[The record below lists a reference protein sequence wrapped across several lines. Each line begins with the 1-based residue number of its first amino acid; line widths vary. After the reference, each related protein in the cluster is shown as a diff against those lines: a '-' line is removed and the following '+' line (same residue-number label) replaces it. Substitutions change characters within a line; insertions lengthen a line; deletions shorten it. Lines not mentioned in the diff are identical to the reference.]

1 MKTTNMNNNANTPA
15 ITEIKYISNYKEIR
29 NEDGGSRINIQA
41 TLCNSVDV
49 ALSSYMFSVWGDV
62 LVTNITT
69 GEECVYNHLE
79 LKAWCSTLT
88 LDELANYH
96 MRRVRDYGESSHIA
110 EYYFTVINEA
120 DKVDD
125 EKNPLWKLEVCNVD
139 TGELIESR
147 CFSSIRNMVEYA
159 DTHLLNWRYPRSGK
173 VNCAFYANGYNITKH
188 FEAQS
193 RKNYTLDTD
202 SGWNHVLYVRAPI
215 EECTSAEETVENAAE
230 TYICS
235 ICGKEH
241 SVQSGRFNPWPVR
254 MPAKVDG
261 ERNYCCTSCYEQYVS
276 TMYKFMFTVSFLHG
290 VDEKFNKYPENQEGY
305 IRMLSGMTTEE
316 LDSLVEE
323 EHLREQNVM
332 FCLRFLEANRAK
344 EEKKRIKEEER
355 KARARERARERRAAA
370 KAAKLAGQETE

>member
-1 MKTTNMNNNANTPA
+1 MKTTNTNNNANTPA

-29 NEDGGSRINIQA
+29 NEDGCSRINIQT
-41 TLCNSVDV
+41 TLCNSVEV
-49 ALSSYMFSVWGDV
+49 ALSSYMFSVWGNV
-62 LVTNITT
+62 LVTNIIT

-79 LKAWCSTLT
+79 LKEWCGTLT

-96 MRRVRDYGESSHIA
+96 MRRVREYGESSHIA

-120 DKVDD
+120 DTVDD
-125 EKNPLWKLEVCNVD
+125 DKNPLWKLEVCNAD
-139 TGELIESR
+139 TEELIESR

-159 DTHLLNWRYPRSGK
+159 DTHLLNWRYPKSGK
-173 VNCAFYANGYNITKH
+173 VNCAFYANGYDITKH

-193 RKNYTLDTD
+193 RKNFTLDTD
-202 SGWNHVLYVRAPI
+202 SGWNHVLYVTVPN

-241 SVQSGRFNPWPVR
+241 SVQSGKFNPWPVR
-254 MPAKVDG
+254 VPVTAEG
-261 ERNYCCTSCYEQYVS
+261 IRNYCCTSCYEQYVS
-276 TMYKFMFTVSFLHG
+276 TMYKFMFTVSLLHG
-290 VDEKFNKYPENQEGY
+290 VDERFNKYPENQEGY
-305 IRMLSGMTTEE
+305 IRMLSGMTIEE
-316 LDSLVEE
+316 LDSIIEE

-332 FCLRFLEANRAK
+332 FCLRFLETNRAMA
-344 EEKKRIKEEER
+344 EKKRIKEEER

-370 KAAKLAGQETE
+370 KAAKLAEQATK

>member
-29 NEDGGSRINIQA
+29 NEDGCSRINIQA
-41 TLCNSVDV
+41 TLCNSVEV
-49 ALSSYMFSVWGDV
+49 ALSSYMFSVWGNV
-62 LVTNITT
+62 LVTNIIT

-79 LKAWCSTLT
+79 LKEWCGTLT

-96 MRRVRDYGESSHIA
+96 MRRVREFGESSHIA

-120 DKVDD
+120 DTVDD
-125 EKNPLWKLEVCNVD
+125 DKNPLWKLEVCNAD
-139 TGELIESR
+139 TEELIESR

-159 DTHLLNWRYPRSGK
+159 DTHLLNWRYPKSGK
-173 VNCAFYANGYNITKH
+173 VNCAFYANGYDITKH

-193 RKNYTLDTD
+193 RKNFTLDTD
-202 SGWNHVLYVRAPI
+202 SGWNHVLYVTVPN
-215 EECTSAEETVENAAE
+215 EECTSAEETAENAAE

-241 SVQSGRFNPWPVR
+241 SVQSGKFNPWPVR
-254 MPAKVDG
+254 VPLTAEG
-261 ERNYCCTSCYEQYVS
+261 IRNYCCTSCYEQYVS
-276 TMYKFMFTVSFLHG
+276 TMYKFMFTVSLLHG
-290 VDEKFNKYPENQEGY
+290 VDERFNKYPESQEGY
-305 IRMLSGMTTEE
+305 IRMLSGMTIKE
-316 LDSLVEE
+316 LDSIIEE

-332 FCLRFLEANRAK
+332 FCLRFLETNRAMA
-344 EEKKRIKEEER
+344 EKKRIKEEER

-370 KAAKLAGQETE
+370 KAAKLAGQATK

>member
-1 MKTTNMNNNANTPA
+1 MKTTNTNNNANTPA

-29 NEDGGSRINIQA
+29 NEDGCSRINIQT
-41 TLCNSVDV
+41 TLCNSVEV
-49 ALSSYMFSVWGDV
+49 ALSSYMFSVWGNV
-62 LVTNITT
+62 LVTNIIT

-79 LKAWCSTLT
+79 LKEWCGTLT

-96 MRRVRDYGESSHIA
+96 MRRVREYGESSHIA

-120 DKVDD
+120 DTVDD
-125 EKNPLWKLEVCNVD
+125 DKNPLWKLEVCNAD
-139 TGELIESR
+139 TEELIESR

-159 DTHLLNWRYPRSGK
+159 DTHLLNWRYPKSGK
-173 VNCAFYANGYNITKH
+173 VNCAFYANGYDITKH

-193 RKNYTLDTD
+193 RKNFTLDTD
-202 SGWNHVLYVRAPI
+202 SGWNHVLYVTVPN

-241 SVQSGRFNPWPVR
+241 SVQSGKFNPWPVR
-254 MPAKVDG
+254 VPVTAEG
-261 ERNYCCTSCYEQYVS
+261 IRNYCCTSCYEQYVS
-276 TMYKFMFTVSFLHG
+276 TMYKFMFTVSLLHG
-290 VDEKFNKYPENQEGY
+290 VDERFNKYPESQEGY
-305 IRMLSGMTTEE
+305 IRMLSGMTIKE
-316 LDSLVEE
+316 LDSIIEE

-332 FCLRFLEANRAK
+332 FCLRFLETNRAMA
-344 EEKKRIKEEER
+344 EKKRIKEEER

-370 KAAKLAGQETE
+370 KAAKLAEQATK

>member
-1 MKTTNMNNNANTPA
+1 MKTTNTNNNANTPA

-29 NEDGGSRINIQA
+29 NEDGCSRINIQT
-41 TLCNSVDV
+41 TLCNSVEV
-49 ALSSYMFSVWGDV
+49 ALSSYMFSVWGNV
-62 LVTNITT
+62 LVTNIIT

-79 LKAWCSTLT
+79 LKEWCGTLT

-96 MRRVRDYGESSHIA
+96 MRRVREYGESSHIA

-120 DKVDD
+120 DTVDD
-125 EKNPLWKLEVCNVD
+125 DKNPLWKLEVCNAD
-139 TGELIESR
+139 TEELIESR

-159 DTHLLNWRYPRSGK
+159 DTHLLNWRYPKSGK
-173 VNCAFYANGYNITKH
+173 VNCAFYANGYDITKH

-193 RKNYTLDTD
+193 RKNFTLDTD
-202 SGWNHVLYVRAPI
+202 SGWNHVLYVTVPN

-241 SVQSGRFNPWPVR
+241 SVQSGKFNPWPVR
-254 MPAKVDG
+254 VPLTAEG
-261 ERNYCCTSCYEQYVS
+261 IRNYCCTSCYEQYVS
-276 TMYKFMFTVSFLHG
+276 TMYKFMFTVSLLHG
-290 VDEKFNKYPENQEGY
+290 VDERFNKYPESQEGY
-305 IRMLSGMTTEE
+305 IRMLSGMTIKE
-316 LDSLVEE
+316 LDSIIEE

-332 FCLRFLEANRAK
+332 FCLRFLETNRAMA
-344 EEKKRIKEEER
+344 EKKRIKEEER

-370 KAAKLAGQETE
+370 KAAKLAEQATK

>member
-1 MKTTNMNNNANTPA
+1 MKTTNTNNNANTPA

-29 NEDGGSRINIQA
+29 NEDGCSRINIQA
-41 TLCNSVDV
+41 TLCNSVEV
-49 ALSSYMFSVWGDV
+49 ALSSYMFSVWGNV
-62 LVTNITT
+62 LVTNIIT

-79 LKAWCSTLT
+79 LKEWCGTLT

-96 MRRVRDYGESSHIA
+96 MRRVREYGESSHIA

-120 DKVDD
+120 DTVDD
-125 EKNPLWKLEVCNVD
+125 DKTPLWKLEGCKAD
-139 TGELIESR
+139 TEELIESR

-159 DTHLLNWRYPRSGK
+159 DTHLLNWRYPKSGK
-173 VNCAFYANGYNITKH
+173 VNCAFYANGYDITKH

-193 RKNYTLDTD
+193 RKNFTLDTD
-202 SGWNHVLYVRAPI
+202 SGWNHVLYVTVPN

-241 SVQSGRFNPWPVR
+241 SVQSGKFNPWPVR
-254 MPAKVDG
+254 VPVTAEG
-261 ERNYCCTSCYEQYVS
+261 IRNYCCTSCYEQYVS
-276 TMYKFMFTVSFLHG
+276 TMYKFMFTVSLLHG
-290 VDEKFNKYPENQEGY
+290 VDERFNKYPENQEGY
-305 IRMLSGMTTEE
+305 IRMLSGMTIKE
-316 LDSLVEE
+316 LDSIIEE

-332 FCLRFLEANRAK
+332 FCLRFLETNRAMA
-344 EEKKRIKEEER
+344 EKKRIKEEER

-370 KAAKLAGQETE
+370 KAAKLAEQATK

>member
-1 MKTTNMNNNANTPA
+1 MKTTNTNNYANTPA

-29 NEDGGSRINIQA
+29 NEDGCSRINIHA
-41 TLCNSVDV
+41 TLCTSVEG
-49 ALSSYMFSVWGDV
+49 ALSSYMFSVWGNV
-62 LVTNITT
+62 LVTNIIT

-79 LKAWCSTLT
+79 LKEWCGTLT

-96 MRRVRDYGESSHIA
+96 MRRVREYGESSHIA

-120 DKVDD
+120 DTVDD
-125 EKNPLWKLEVCNVD
+125 DKNPLWKLEVCKAD
-139 TGELIESR
+139 TEELIESR

-159 DTHLLNWRYPRSGK
+159 DTHLLNWRYPKSGK
-173 VNCAFYANGYNITKH
+173 VNCAFYANGYDITKH

-193 RKNYTLDTD
+193 RKNFTLDTD
-202 SGWNHVLYVRAPI
+202 SGWNHVLYVTVPN

-241 SVQSGRFNPWPVR
+241 SVQSGKFNPWPVR
-254 MPAKVDG
+254 VPVTAEG
-261 ERNYCCTSCYEQYVS
+261 IRNYCCTSCYEQYVS
-276 TMYKFMFTVSFLHG
+276 TMYKFMFTVSLLHG
-290 VDEKFNKYPENQEGY
+290 VDERFNKYPESQEGY
-305 IRMLSGMTTEE
+305 IRMLSGMTIEE
-316 LDSLVEE
+316 LDSIIEE

-332 FCLRFLEANRAK
+332 FCLRFLETNRAMA
-344 EEKKRIKEEER
+344 EKKRIKEEER

-370 KAAKLAGQETE
+370 KAAKLAEQATK

>member
-1 MKTTNMNNNANTPA
+1 MKTTNTNNNANTPA

-29 NEDGGSRINIQA
+29 NEDGCSRINIQT
-41 TLCNSVDV
+41 TLCNSVEV
-49 ALSSYMFSVWGDV
+49 ALSSYMFSVWGNV
-62 LVTNITT
+62 LVTNIIT

-79 LKAWCSTLT
+79 LKEWCGTLT

-96 MRRVRDYGESSHIA
+96 MRRVREYGESSHIA

-120 DKVDD
+120 DTVDD
-125 EKNPLWKLEVCNVD
+125 EKNPLWKLEVCNAD

-159 DTHLLNWRYPRSGK
+159 DTHLLNWRYPKSGK
-173 VNCAFYANGYNITKH
+173 VNCAFYANGYDITKH

-193 RKNYTLDTD
+193 RKNFTLDTD
-202 SGWNHVLYVRAPI
+202 SGWNHVLYVTVPN

-241 SVQSGRFNPWPVR
+241 SVQSGKFNPWPVR
-254 MPAKVDG
+254 VPVTAEG
-261 ERNYCCTSCYEQYVS
+261 IRNYCCTSCYEQYVS
-276 TMYKFMFTVSFLHG
+276 TMYKFMFTVSLLHG
-290 VDEKFNKYPENQEGY
+290 VDERFNKYPESQEGY
-305 IRMLSGMTTEE
+305 IRMLSGMTIKE
-316 LDSLVEE
+316 LDSIIEE
-323 EHLREQNVM
+323 EHLREHNVM
-332 FCLRFLEANRAK
+332 FCLRFLETNRAMA
-344 EEKKRIKEEER
+344 EKKRIKEEER

-370 KAAKLAGQETE
+370 KAAKLAEQATK

>member
-1 MKTTNMNNNANTPA
+1 MKTTNTNNNANTPA

-29 NEDGGSRINIQA
+29 NEDGCSRINIQT
-41 TLCNSVDV
+41 TLCNSVEV
-49 ALSSYMFSVWGDV
+49 ALSSYMFSVWGNV
-62 LVTNITT
+62 LVTNIIT

-79 LKAWCSTLT
+79 LKEWCGTLT

-96 MRRVRDYGESSHIA
+96 MRRVREYGESSHIA

-120 DKVDD
+120 DTVDD
-125 EKNPLWKLEVCNVD
+125 DKNPLWKLEVCKAD
-139 TGELIESR
+139 TEELIESR

-159 DTHLLNWRYPRSGK
+159 DTHLLNWRYPKSGK
-173 VNCAFYANGYNITKH
+173 VNCAFYANGYDITKH

-193 RKNYTLDTD
+193 RKNFTLDTD
-202 SGWNHVLYVRAPI
+202 SGWNHVLYVTVPN

-241 SVQSGRFNPWPVR
+241 SVQSGKFNPWPVR
-254 MPAKVDG
+254 VPVTAEG
-261 ERNYCCTSCYEQYVS
+261 IRNYCCTSCYEQYVS
-276 TMYKFMFTVSFLHG
+276 TMYKFMFTVSLLHG
-290 VDEKFNKYPENQEGY
+290 VDERFNKYPENQEGY
-305 IRMLSGMTTEE
+305 IRMLSGMTIEE
-316 LDSLVEE
+316 LDSIIEE

-332 FCLRFLEANRAK
+332 FCLRFLETNRAMA
-344 EEKKRIKEEER
+344 EKKRIKEEER

-370 KAAKLAGQETE
+370 KAAKLAEQATK